1 MGNCDYRIIE
11 GCKVYSYS
19 VECPVHA
26 ASPCRKSG
34 APLRK
39 ENRRKKLMLSILL
52 VLLAPFAVIWDA
64 LHAAVSFVAR
74 RILGRAGKRG
84 MAVGMLGTASCLLL
98 LSAVLLTVL

>member
-11 GCKVYSYS
+11 GCNVYSFS
-19 VECPVHA
+19 VECPVRS
-26 ASPCRKSG
+26 ASPRRKSG

-52 VLLAPFAVIWDA
+52 VLLAPFAVVVDA
-64 LHAAVSFVAR
+64 LHAVFAFVTR

-84 MAVGMLGTASCLLL
+84 IAVGTLGTASCLLL

>member
-19 VECPVHA
+19 VECPVRA
-26 ASPCRKSG
+26 ASPYRKSG

-39 ENRRKKLMLSILL
+39 ESRRKKLMLSILL
-52 VLLAPFAVIWDA
+52 VLMAPFAVIWDA
-64 LHAAVSFVAR
+64 LCAAVSFVAR
-74 RILGRAGKRG
+74 RLFGRTGKRG

>member
-1 MGNCDYRIIE
+1 MQGVFLF
-11 GCKVYSYS
+11 G
-19 VECPVHA
+19 
-26 ASPCRKSG
+26 RKSG

-98 LSAVLLTVL
+98 LSADGRFARPHDFTQFLDRCKLPLL

>member
-11 GCKVYSYS
+11 GCKVYSFS
-19 VECPVHA
+19 VECPVRPV
-26 ASPCRKSG
+26 ASCRKSG
-34 APLRK
+34 VPLRK
-39 ENRRKKLMLSILL
+39 ENRRKKLMISILL

-64 LHAAVSFVAR
+64 LHATVSAIAR
-74 RILGRAGKRG
+74 RIFGRARKRG

>member
-11 GCKVYSYS
+11 GCKVYSFS
-19 VECPVHA
+19 VECPVRPVA
-26 ASPCRKSG
+26 PCRKSG

-74 RILGRAGKRG
+74 RILGRAEKRA

-98 LSAVLLTVL
+98 LSAVLLAVL